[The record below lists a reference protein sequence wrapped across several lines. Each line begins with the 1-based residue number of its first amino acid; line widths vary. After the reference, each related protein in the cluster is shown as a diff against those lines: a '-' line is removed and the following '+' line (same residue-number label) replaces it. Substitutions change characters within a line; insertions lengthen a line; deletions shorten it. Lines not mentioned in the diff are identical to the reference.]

1 MRFLLGTHQPNWLEQ
16 LDVPL
21 FVSHRRLARY
31 KRMPRARTDWALDS
45 GAFTELNLHGHFQMS
60 TAEYVDAVARYGDEV
75 GRMLWAAPMDWMCEP
90 FMIERTGLSVAEHQ
104 HRTVANYLELRS
116 QGPFIP
122 VLQGWTLGDYER
134 CTDLYADAGVDLSAA
149 PVVGLGSVCRR
160 QDTAE
165 IGRIVTMLHGAGI
178 ACHGFGVKKKGVI
191 RYGDL
196 LTSADSLA
204 WSYRARRDW
213 PLPGCT
219 HRSCTNCPHYA
230 LKWRRE
236 LLTWQDQLVLGAG
249 T

>member
-60 TAEYVDAVARYGDEV
+60 
-75 GRMLWAAPMDWMCEP
+75 
-90 FMIERTGLSVAEHQ
+90 GLSVAEHQ